1 MTSTTIATSAALALA
16 SAIALSAQTPTLPR
30 PTDPKP
36 SQTAPARTDDKTMT
50 VAGCLKA
57 WDAAAVTTP
66 ATPATTGAAG
76 AMAGKYLLTNV
87 VRFGA
92 AGSTGTTPPA
102 QVSAAGGTQYVVM
115 AESNVNLAAHV
126 NHQVQI
132 TGTLSDQPAM
142 SPRPGDAPPAKPGE
156 SSTRPGMG
164 DAMPHQSAT
173 ITATAVT
180 MVSATCTPAS
190 H

>member
-1 MTSTTIATSAALALA
+1 MKTLTIATSAGLALVG
-16 SAIALSAQTPTLPR
+16 AITLSAQTPVPAR

-36 SQTAPARTDDKTMT
+36 AQEMPARTDDKTMT
-50 VAGCLKA
+50 VFGCLKA
-57 WDAAAVTTP
+57 WDAAGVTPP
-66 ATPATTGAAG
+66 ATPATAGAAG
-76 AMAGKYLLTNV
+76 APAGKYLLTNV

-92 AGSTGTTPPA
+92 AGNTGATPPA
-102 QVSAAGGTQYVVM
+102 QASAAGGTQYVVM

-132 TGTLSDQPAM
+132 TGRLSDQPAM
-142 SPRPGDAPPAKPGE
+142 SARPGDAPPAKPGE

-164 DAMPHQSAT
+164 DPLPNQSAT
-173 ITATAVT
+173 ITATVVT